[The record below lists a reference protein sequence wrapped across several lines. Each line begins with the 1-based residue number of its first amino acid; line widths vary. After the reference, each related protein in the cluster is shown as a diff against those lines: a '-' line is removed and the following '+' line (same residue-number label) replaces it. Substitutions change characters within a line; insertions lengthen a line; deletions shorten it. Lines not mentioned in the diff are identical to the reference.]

1 MKPKYTYLLLL
12 LGIVLLG
19 TFLRFYRITTV
30 PPSLSHDE
38 TAIAYNAYSLA
49 VTGKDEYGQPYPLLF
64 KSFDDYKLP
73 GMVYATI
80 PSVLLFGRTAL
91 GARVPS
97 ALLGSLTIL
106 IVYLLVYELTKQYR
120 DHSGKSTSIL
130 PAQVYALSAAF
141 FFAISPWHINFSRQ
155 LFESNGALFFLSF
168 GTYMLLLSLRK
179 HRALILA
186 ALLLS
191 VSVYFYY
198 SVRLVIPFVLLSY
211 VLVQRNKLASYKG
224 IIFTSLF
231 LFVITLLPI
240 GNQMITPGGLER
252 ISIVS
257 IVNDPNYLA
266 WKDTF
271 IKKYAESPTI
281 VTKILYNQKTALIA
295 AAADNYWKNIAP
307 LHVFESGT
315 SAYGLQHPFEIVTIA
330 IGVLYIINFSH
341 PSKWLLI
348 SWFLAAFLPGALSTN
363 QPNALRTL
371 LASPFLAICS
381 GLGAAELMLAIER
394 KRRLF
399 YGVIPFA
406 LLLVYFF
413 YAFYHSYL
421 IVNPTQNALAF
432 GDGYEQMIRYVKANE
447 SSYDRIVISGYH
459 WRPYIFMLYWGNT
472 DPRLYQREGTTRGW
486 GKYVFTGAEWDKN
499 EIFLY
504 DTTVDP
510 KKLIATSREKTLFIL
525 ARIEFEKNRDK
536 YQYIDTLSGRNAPA
550 VFVTALSK

>member
-1 MKPKYTYLLLL
+1 MKGKYTYLLLL
-12 LGIVLLG
+12 LGVLLLG

-49 VTGKDEYGQPYPLLF
+49 VTGKDEYGQSYPLLF

-73 GMVYATI
+73 GMVYTTI
-80 PSVLLFGRTAL
+80 PSVLLFGRTTL

-97 ALLGSLTIL
+97 ALLGSLTVL
-106 IVYLLVYELTKQYR
+106 IVYLLVYELIKQHR
-120 DHSGKSTSIL
+120 DHAGKLAGL
-130 PAQVYALSAAF
+130 PEVYALSAAF

-179 HRALILA
+179 HKALIVA
-186 ALLLS
+186 ALLLGL
-191 VSVYFYY
+191 SVYFYY
-198 SVRLVIPFVLLSY
+198 SVRLVIPFILLSY
-211 VLVQRNKLASYKG
+211 ILIQRKKLATYKATV
-224 IIFTSLF
+224 FVSLL
-231 LFVITLLPI
+231 LFALTLLPI
-240 GNQMITPGGLER
+240 GSQMITPGGLER

-257 IVNDPNYLA
+257 IINDPNYLA

-271 IKKYAESPTI
+271 VKKYAENPTI
-281 VTKILYNQKTALIA
+281 VRKIFFNQKTALIA

-315 SAYGLQHPFEIVTIA
+315 SSYGLQHPFEIVTIT
-330 IGVLYIINFSH
+330 IGLIYIVSF
-341 PSKWLLI
+341 PQLSKWLLI

-371 LASPFLAICS
+371 LGSPFLAICS
-381 GLGAAELMLAIER
+381 GLGAVQLMSIIER
-394 KRRLF
+394 KRRLL
-399 YGVIPFA
+399 YGIIPFM
-406 LLLVYFF
+406 LLLIYFS
-413 YAFYHSYL
+413 YTFYHSYF
-421 IVNPTQNALAF
+421 IVNPTRNALAF
-432 GDGYEQMIRYVKANE
+432 GDGYEHMIKYVKANE
-447 SSYDRIVISGYH
+447 SSYDRIVISGYY
-459 WRPYIFMLYWGNT
+459 WRPYIFMLYWGDI
-472 DPRLYQREGTTRGW
+472 DPRLYQNEGTTRGW

-504 DTTVDP
+504 DPAVDP

-525 ARIEFEKNRDK
+525 ARTEFEKNQDK

-550 VFVTALSK
+550 VFVTALLK